1 MTVPVFNE
9 NMLLN
14 VVHDLTVLIEAKCVQ
29 CKGSMTAAAECR
41 DTVCA
46 LRSYGPR
53 MVQSSIALHGR
64 EYIQPGGKPEVLQ

>member
-1 MTVPVFNE
+1 MTMPVFNE
-9 NMLLN
+9 NMLLDA
-14 VVHDLTVLIEAKCVQ
+14 VHDLTMIIEAKCVQ

-41 DTVCA
+41 DTICA

-53 MVQSSIALHGR
+53 MVERDIALHGP